1 MGDVDGCPCWLEK
14 VAIVAKPKHACK
26 LIGAIDYSLGSAAKC
41 TVASPCTNRPI
52 KCTICNKVVWSYS
65 MADHFKD
72 KHSRVQMPPGLL
84 KAVQLDFHEKALVM
98 QLLNKYKATKVC

>member
-1 MGDVDGCPCWLEK
+1 MCL
-14 VAIVAKPKHACK
+14 
-26 LIGAIDYSLGSAAKC
+26 
-41 TVASPCTNRPI
+41 TQ
-52 KCTICNKVVWSYS
+52 VVWSYS

-98 QLLNKYKATKVC
+98 QLLNKYKATKVCKGKNCECKETV